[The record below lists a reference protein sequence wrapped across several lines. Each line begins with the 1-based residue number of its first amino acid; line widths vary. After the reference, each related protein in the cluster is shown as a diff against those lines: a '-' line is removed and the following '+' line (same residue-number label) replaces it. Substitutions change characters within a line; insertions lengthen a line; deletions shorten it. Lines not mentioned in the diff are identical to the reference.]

1 MFAAV
6 EMVCTLGQLAACSG
20 LWRSLT
26 FRVCYLPC
34 SLKVKTDLCHAGGG
48 GGGAQSVEQDE
59 GKPGALLHRSRSRA
73 PG

>member
-1 MFAAV
+1 M
-6 EMVCTLGQLAACSG
+6 
-20 LWRSLT
+20 